1 MSSRWPFLL
10 TVPHAG
16 TLVPPG
22 LEERFALNGAEVAY
36 YADVATSRIY
46 EFGDRTAAF
55 LSADISRL
63 VVDLN
68 RSPFRLP
75 PRYPD
80 GVVKSRTVDGNPIWY
95 EEIFTDREL
104 VDSLLVRYYYPF
116 HWQVRTTLLEG
127 GVLLGLD
134 CHSMLPSAPPT
145 RNDPGRE
152 RPLVCLSNNGGPDG
166 YPVIGRRPTCPVEW
180 IRELASLFG
189 SHLDDPGAV
198 RLNDPFA
205 GGFIS
210 IFHHRR
216 EAVPWIQV
224 EISRA
229 LFEEGDYSG
238 PGSVRVDSLKVRET
252 ARMVEAVFGEFAV
265 MVEGAG
271 AYENSL

>member
-1 MSSRWPFLL
+1 LSSRWPFLL
-10 TVPHAG
+10 TVPHAS

-22 LEERFALNGAEVAY
+22 FEERFALSSAEVAY
-36 YADVATSRIY
+36 YADAATSRIY

-80 GVVKSRTVDGNPIWY
+80 GVVKSRTVDGNPVWY

-104 VDSLLVRYYYPF
+104 VDSLLARYYYPF

-127 GVLLGLD
+127 DVLLGLD
-134 CHSMLPSAPPT
+134 CHSMLPVEPPT
-145 RNDPGRE
+145 RSNPGRE

-166 YPVIGRRPTCPVEW
+166 DPVVGRRPTCPATWVQ
-180 IRELASLFG
+180 ELASLFNE
-189 SHLDDPGAV
+189 HLECPDTV

-216 EAVPWIQV
+216 EGIPWIQV
-224 EISRA
+224 ELSRA
-229 LFEEGDYSG
+229 LFEDGGYTG
-238 PGSVRVDSLKVRET
+238 PDSVRVDPARVEET
-252 ARMVEAVFGEFAV
+252 ARMVEAVFGEFADR
-265 MVEGAG
+265 VEEGGADSG
-271 AYENSL
+271 